1 MAFRRTVAALADLPA
16 DSAEGRVTAA
26 NAAVALVHLAL
37 NNDSAELTSLLSPD
51 PATSEVVWTVACYQ
65 IGGLIPSDVRDFV
78 DPAEAI
84 AVLVACPEE
93 DHVAAELVASTP
105 DGLRWTALSRTN
117 DLVIFNLPDAVT
129 ATDASHEHPTELSRA
144 LALWRSRLAAWANGR
159 SEPWDVL
166 APQEAPAASWE
177 RWPADEPQPQ
187 PEVPQP
193 HAVVPPPAE
202 APAIEQ
208 VVVAEASLSGEALD
222 TVSELV
228 RSSIRIASLDLHQML
243 RDDLAE
249 MGRALR
255 ADLAATEARV
265 TCHLDRL
272 LAEIHLQGS
281 FSGRGA
287 TSAQSTARS
296 SAERPVVPTVDPTI
310 VASSIRAELMLAEA
324 RIAAGLEQ
332 SARSWGGE

>member
-1 MAFRRTVAALADLPA
+1 
-16 DSAEGRVTAA
+16 
-26 NAAVALVHLAL
+26 
-37 NNDSAELTSLLSPD
+37 
-51 PATSEVVWTVACYQ
+51 VWTVACYQ
-65 IGGLIPSDVRDFV
+65 IGGLIPSAVRDFV
-78 DPAEAI
+78 DPAEAV

-144 LALWRSRLAAWANGR
+144 LSLWRSRLAAWANGR
-159 SEPWDVL
+159 SEPWDML
-166 APQEAPAASWE
+166 APQDAPAASWE
-177 RWPADEPQPQ
+177 RWPTEEPQVLSEEPQ
-187 PEVPQP
+187 QQ
-193 HAVVPPPAE
+193 AVAPPPE
-202 APAIEQ
+202 EPPAIERI
-208 VVVAEASLSGEALD
+208 VVADASLSGEALD
-222 TVSELV
+222 TVSDLV
-228 RSSIRIASLDLHQML
+228 RSSIRIATLDLHQML

-255 ADLAATEARV
+255 SDLAATEARV

-281 FSGRGA
+281 FSVRSGGV
-287 TSAQSTARS
+287 AQAAPPRAPERS
-296 SAERPVVPTVDPTI
+296 VPTVDPTI